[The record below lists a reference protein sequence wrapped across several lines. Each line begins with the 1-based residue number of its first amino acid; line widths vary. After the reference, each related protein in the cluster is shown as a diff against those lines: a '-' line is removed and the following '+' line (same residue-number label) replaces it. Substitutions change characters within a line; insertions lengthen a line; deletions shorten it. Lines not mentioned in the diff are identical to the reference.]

1 MESLLDG
8 LNITSEMA
16 EESVNSKKIERN
28 YQYEKQIVEKIEP
41 FQNFYGT
48 MYLASQNKRREDG
61 IRKIFDE

>member
-16 EESVNSKKIERN
+16 EESVNSKKIKRN
-28 YQYEKQIVEKIEP
+28 YPIWKTNSKKDWTISKT
-41 FQNFYGT
+41 YGT